1 MALSVRERAI
11 GAVIGAA
18 VADAAGKIKYAVMM
32 QGKELLSRQKL
43 DLFAAFTKHWWYL
56 LNYYFAMDIS

>member
-32 QGKELLSRQKL
+32 QGKELLSLQKL
-43 DLFAAFTKHWWYL
+43 DLFAAFTKH
-56 LNYYFAMDIS
+56 

>member
-43 DLFAAFTKHWWYL
+43 DLFAAFTKH
-56 LNYYFAMDIS
+56 